1 MTDPTT
7 NKTKVLIVEDEA
19 IVAYDIESRLRKVG
33 YSVSAT
39 AATGEQA
46 LAKIEE
52 TSPDLILMDIRL
64 QGNMDGIATA
74 AQIRDRYKLPV
85 IFLTAHAD
93 RATLER
99 AKLTGPFSY
108 LVKPIGNV
116 NLANAIEVALYKHRA
131 ERELQD
137 REAWL
142 STVLRSVADAMVVTD
157 AWGRIQ
163 FLNPTA
169 EQLTGWVHAEA
180 AGRPLFDIVC
190 LVDAADRSI
199 TSELLSA
206 AILEGSGAE
215 LPREVRMISRRGRT
229 IEVEGQ
235 IAVSQAANRD
245 AVGTVMTFRDVTFRK
260 QEDEEIRQEQEML
273 VAGRLAGGIAVDYKQ
288 ALSVILETSGALLLE
303 LDENNAHR
311 PGIQA
316 IQRAGHAAAA
326 LTAQLLELHRNQVVQ
341 TQNLSLNPIVSRLF
355 PTLKR
360 LAGPSIDIETRLHP
374 ELGEIR
380 ADPAQME
387 QVLLRLVLNAR
398 DAMPDGGRIT
408 IETENV
414 DLPPRTELDKRPEP
428 FVRLAVR
435 DTGAGMDSEVAE
447 HIFEP
452 FFTTKERGNG
462 TGLGLA
468 IVHAI
473 VTAGNGLINVDSRPG
488 QGALFEIFFPR
499 LETVPAVVPILNGRH
514 SHAAGRPRTVLL
526 VDPQP
531 EVRRLL
537 SNCLETSGYDLLEA
551 ESSDEAL
558 VIASLHDGPIDLLVA
573 GVDLA
578 NLEAPRFGMRLA
590 EVRPQTKVL
599 LMSDHPEED
608 ASQAVDVSTI
618 RKPFT
623 KAALLDRVK
632 QILN

>member
-1 MTDPTT
+1 MTEPI
-7 NKTKVLIVEDEA
+7 KTKVLIVEDEA
-19 IVAYDIESRLRKVG
+19 IVAYDIESRLRKAG
-33 YSVSAT
+33 YHVPAT
-39 AATGEQA
+39 AASGEQA
-46 LAKIEE
+46 LATIEK
-52 TSPDLILMDIRL
+52 TLPDLVLMDIHL
-64 QGNMDGIATA
+64 QGSMDGVATA
-74 AQIRDRYKLPV
+74 AEIRDRYKVPV

-116 NLANAIEVALYKHRA
+116 NLSSAIEVALYKHRT
-131 ERELQD
+131 ERQLQD

-142 STVLRSVADAMVVTD
+142 STVLRSVADGMVVTD

-169 EQLTGWVHAEA
+169 EQLTGWPHGEA
-180 AGRPLFDIVC
+180 AGLPLFDVVS
-190 LVDAADRSI
+190 LLDSADRNI

-215 LPREVRMISRRGRT
+215 LPREVRLISRRGRAT
-229 IEVEGQ
+229 QIEGQ
-235 IAVSQAANRD
+235 IAVSQAANRA
-245 AVGTVMTFRDVTFRK
+245 AVGTVMTFHDVTIRK
-260 QEDEEIRQEQEML
+260 REDIEIRQEQEML
-273 VAGRLAGGIAVDYKQ
+273 VAGRLAGGIALDFKQ
-288 ALSVILETSGALLLE
+288 PLSIILGNSDQLLRE
-303 LDENNAHR
+303 MDQADSSRER
-311 PGIQA
+311 IQA
-316 IQRAGHAAAA
+316 IHQAGHAAAA
-326 LTAQLLELHRNQVVQ
+326 LTAQLLELHRNHIVEAQDVG
-341 TQNLSLNPIVSRLF
+341 LNPIINRLF

-360 LAGPSIDIETRLHP
+360 LAGANIQIEVRLDP
-374 ELGEIR
+374 ALGNIR
-380 ADPAQME
+380 ADPEQMD

-398 DAMPDGGRIT
+398 DAMPEGGRIS

-452 FFTTKERGNG
+452 FFTTKERGKG

-473 VTAGNGLINVDSRPG
+473 VTAGDGLITVDSKPG
-488 QGALFEIFFPR
+488 AGALFEIFFPR
-499 LETVPAVVPILNGRH
+499 LEEPRSVVPISGVRAKPGSNRA
-514 SHAAGRPRTVLL
+514 STVLL
-526 VDPQP
+526 VDSQP

-537 SNCLETSGYDLLEA
+537 HNCLETSGYDLLDA
-551 ESSDEAL
+551 ESGEEAL
-558 VIASLHDGPIDLLVA
+558 VIASLHDGPIDLLVTDA
-573 GVDLA
+573 ATASLDSPKLGV
-578 NLEAPRFGMRLA
+578 RLA

-599 LMSDHPEED
+599 LMSEYPERFFSHDEM
-608 ASQAVDVSTI
+608 DVSLI

-623 KAALLDRVK
+623 KETLLERVK
-632 QILN
+632 EILN